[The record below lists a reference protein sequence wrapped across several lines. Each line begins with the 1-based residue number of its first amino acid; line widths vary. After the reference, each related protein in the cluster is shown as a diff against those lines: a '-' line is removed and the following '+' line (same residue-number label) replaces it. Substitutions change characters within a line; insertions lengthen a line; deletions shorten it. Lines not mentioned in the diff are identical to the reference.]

1 MLDVYVALIGL
12 RDGSPVCD
20 QPDVS
25 YTELEFDTATRAG
38 KPRLVFLLD
47 EDVTVPIPPPACS
60 TATRPSWSVS
70 GRSGPRC
77 WTPGR

>member
-25 YTELEFDTATRAG
+25 YTELEFDTATRAWQATAG
-38 KPRLVFLLD
+38 
-47 EDVTVPIPPPACS
+47 VPA
-60 TATRPSWSVS
+60 R
-70 GRSGPRC
+70 
-77 WTPGR
+77 